1 MEKTTIRVPN
11 AHVEHLV
18 KEMSFYNPV
27 VVDLPDYLPHH
38 NELKDIVF
46 DLETANT
53 SFLSHIFFAGIR
65 YGIESTAEVARNV
78 IQQIK
83 NKI

>member
-1 MEKTTIRVPN
+1 MEKTTIIVPN

-38 NELKDIVF
+38 NELKDLVF

-53 SFLSHIFFAGIR
+53 SFLSHIFFAGINL
-65 YGIESTAEVARNV
+65 GIKITMDNIASTIGKV
-78 IQQIK
+78 K
-83 NKI
+83 NTP